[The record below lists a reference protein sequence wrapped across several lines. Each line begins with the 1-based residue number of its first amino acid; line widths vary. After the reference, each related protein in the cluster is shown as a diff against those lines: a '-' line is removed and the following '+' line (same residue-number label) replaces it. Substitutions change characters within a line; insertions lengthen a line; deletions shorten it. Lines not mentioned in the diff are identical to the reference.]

1 MKLDARFESKN
12 GKLYALKTGEEAD
25 TGALIPFDSSVLS
38 AASSESADK
47 EWQREREVR
56 QYKDKIIAVYVPL
69 RAAEISENTY
79 DEMYLAALRVFLK
92 GIETYGAYAVAVPLS
107 DGDDAER
114 LIQAMCHTARRI
126 KDCASVIGFALPDS
140 LTESEAA
147 AFIDAMSEKHS
158 HYVYFSNRYASSSFV
173 AYAVANEREQP

>member
-12 GKLYALKTGEEAD
+12 GKLYALKTGREAD

-38 AASSESADK
+38 AASSASA
-47 EWQREREVR
+47 EAVAQRFSQDRG
-56 QYKDKIIAVYVPL
+56 KILAVYVPL

-158 HYVYFSNRYASSSFV
+158 HYVYFSNRHRLSSFV